1 MYTDKVME
9 HFKNPRN
16 MGEIPDPDGVGTVGN
31 PVCGDL
37 MTIYIKV
44 RDNKIADI
52 KFKTFG
58 CGAAIATSS
67 MTTELAKGKSLEEAL
82 KITRADVA
90 ASLDGLPPVKMHCS
104 NLAADAL
111 HAAIKDYREKNEAKT
126 YGEQM
131 KTKNVKCGFCE
142 KDISPEQCK
151 LANYKTVIDGKEYFF
166 CCSICSQKGKQ
177 KEPGAQNLC

>member
-16 MGEIPDPDGVGTVGN
+16 MGEIADADGVGTVGN

-37 MTIYIKV
+37 MTISIKV
-44 RDNKIADI
+44 KDNKLADV

-67 MTTELAKGKSLEEAL
+67 MTTELAKGKTLEEAM

-90 ASLDGLPPVKMHCS
+90 GSLGGLPPVKMHCS

-111 HAAIKDYREKNEAKT
+111 HEAIKDFYKKQEAKNE
-126 YGEQM
+126 
-131 KTKNVKCGFCE
+131 VKE
-142 KDISPEQCK
+142 
-151 LANYKTVIDGKEYFF
+151 
-166 CCSICSQKGKQ
+166 
-177 KEPGAQNLC
+177 